1 MGQVKS
7 VRLDGAFTGIHKRD
21 FGVLTWLQSGA
32 NLWLNAVKSVDRK
45 DQRHVA
51 VRFGKRLCL
60 HGAAGRT
67 RIMPHQLQRCGMR
80 ASGEMN

>member
-32 NLWLNAVKSVDRK
+32 NL
-45 DQRHVA
+45 
-51 VRFGKRLCL
+51 
-60 HGAAGRT
+60 
-67 RIMPHQLQRCGMR
+67 
-80 ASGEMN
+80 